1 MLGGMARNCCG
12 EMVVALGCTGEELVS
27 ETFLPSHLGGVLSNQ
42 HWWLAGWGVQN
53 NFTEDKIRKNHQK
66 V

>member
-12 EMVVALGCTGEELVS
+12 EMVVALGCTGEELS
-27 ETFLPSHLGGVLSNQ
+27 ETFLPSHSMVVCCPTSIGGWLGGV
-42 HWWLAGWGVQN
+42 VQN